1 MINQPFNTKKEWVEY
16 FCSVDLPVLRQTVR
30 RLDEI
35 RLNLEHL
42 DERDIAAVVLQDPLL
57 AVKVLIYLQQFGDK
71 YLHSDITTIA
81 NAIMMI
87 GVDPFFMHFQ
97 SMSTIEAL
105 LKDEPQAVLGVLHV
119 IWRAQRASRYAKQ
132 WAFERRD
139 MNVKEVRLAALLHD
153 LGEILLWCFAPQL
166 AIEIDRRQRIDPTLR
181 SAEAQRQVLGFC
193 LFDLQLALCD
203 VWHLPELLKTLMDD
217 ANAELPRVRNVTLAV
232 NLARHSANDWEN
244 PALPD
249 DFEAIENFLHIDRQT
264 LLARLKVPD
273 DVIAKYPI
281 LPSQR
286 KKSGFFFIE

>member
-1 MINQPFNTKKEWVEY
+1 MINQPFNTKEEWVEY
-16 FCSVDLPVLRQTVR
+16 FCSVDLPVLRQTAR

-57 AVKVLIYLQQFGDK
+57 AVKVLIYLQQFENK

-87 GVDPFFMHFQ
+87 GLDPFFMYFQ
-97 SMSTIEAL
+97 SMGTIETL

-119 IWRAQRASRYAKQ
+119 IRRAQRASRYAKQ
-132 WAFERRD
+132 WAFERHD
-139 MNVKEVRLAALLHD
+139 IDIKEVRLAALLHD
-153 LGEILLWCFAPQL
+153 LVEILLWCFAPRL

-181 SAEAQRQVLGFC
+181 SVEAQRQVLGFQ

-203 VWHLPELLKTLMDD
+203 AWHLPKLLKTLMDD
-217 ANAELPRVRNVTLAV
+217 ANVEFPRVRNVILAV

-244 PALPD
+244 PALSD
-249 DFEAIENFLHIDRQT
+249 DFEAIENFLHIDHQT

-273 DVIAKYPI
+273 DATARYPM

-286 KKSGFFFIE
+286 EKSWFFSI